1 LTVYPTK
8 LQFVNKWDKASSM
21 TLLRPFSDEQSR
33 LIINLRQRYE
43 VWMEAEQERAS
54 LPYDLRRKTVSGT
67 TYLYEIH
74 DRSGNGKSL
83 GRMDAA
89 REATFADYHDRKT
102 ALKAKI
108 GGMRGR
114 LAETAALYRALR
126 LPLLSS
132 EAGPILRECDRRQL
146 LGSHL
151 LVVGTNAI
159 AAYMIEANGAIT
171 LPDET
176 EDFDLAWVA
185 EAPDTAERR
194 VWDMLKAVD
203 PTFTIN
209 SERDFQAR
217 NAKAYEVELLVAPS
231 RAKTLGAKDQPRPVP
246 LPEQEWLLLGRPVD
260 QVIGCRDG
268 SPARIVAPDPRWF
281 ALHKLWMADQSKR
294 NPLKRPK
301 DLKQG
306 MALLDAVAAAM
317 PHYPLD
323 QSFEAE
329 LPATL
334 APHYLAWRASQ
345 PVNRGRKW

>member
-1 LTVYPTK
+1 M
-8 LQFVNKWDKASSM
+8 D
-21 TLLRPFSDEQSR
+21 TLRAFSDEQSR
-33 LIINLRQRYE
+33 LLVNLRQRYE
-43 VWMEAEQERAS
+43 AWVVTERARAA
-54 LPYDLRRKTVSGT
+54 LPYDLRRKTVGEYE
-67 TYLYEIH
+67 YLYLIH

-89 REATFADYHDRKT
+89 REAEFQAYREQKAELKERG
-102 ALKAKI
+102 ALLSTS
-108 GGMRGR
+108 
-114 LAETAALYRALR
+114 LAESAALYRALR

-132 EAGPILRECDRRQL
+132 DAGPILRECDRRNL

-159 AAYMIEANGAIT
+159 AAYMIEANGFIL

-185 EAPDTAERR
+185 AEQEDSEQT
-194 VWDMLKAVD
+194 VWQMLKAVD

-217 NAKAYEVELLVAPS
+217 NARAYEVELLVAPS
-231 RAKTLGAKDQPRPVP
+231 RAETLSDRDQPRPIP
-246 LPEQEWLLLGRPVD
+246 LEEQEWLLLGRPVD
-260 QVIGCRDG
+260 QVVGCRDG

-281 ALHKLWMADQSKR
+281 ALHKLWMSEQAKR

-301 DLKQG
+301 DRKQG
-306 MALLDAVAAAM
+306 LALLDAVVEAM

-323 QSFEAE
+323 EAFEAAIPPDLQE
-329 LPATL
+329 IFENWQKNTTA
-334 APHYLAWRASQ
+334 
-345 PVNRGRKW
+345 GRKSNW